1 MYDEYTS
8 PTSISGD
15 PVFFQDDKTY
25 WSPASNTRGLYKQL
39 SSKKYREIVKQ
50 DIRYVTWTM
59 VEDLVHVCV
68 CVCVGQVYI

>member
-1 MYDEYTS
+1 MTISVKDHVYDEYTS

-50 DIRYVTWTM
+50 DIRYVAIIGI
-59 VEDLVHVCV
+59 VHNMDH
-68 CVCVGQVYI
+68 G